1 MSLRSKISLT
11 TTLLVLAAVVVTTLL
26 QTIAGRQAVLE
37 QARVGGDEIADLLSR
52 AAGFAEDVPSLVE
65 EEIAE
70 QMKVE
75 ATLAAHLVAL
85 GEEAGL
91 PPERIEQAL
100 SETAGRFGLEIL
112 ATDEE
117 GLAYLTTAD
126 IRLSL
131 QQRSPG
137 PATGTRLLPA
147 SRRRGS
153 GGGPG
158 SADP

>member
-52 AAGFAEDVPSLVE
+52 ATGFAEDVPTLVE

-91 PPERIEQAL
+91 PP
-100 SETAGRFGLEIL
+100 
-112 ATDEE
+112 
-117 GLAYLTTAD
+117 
-126 IRLSL
+126 
-131 QQRSPG
+131 
-137 PATGTRLLPA
+137 
-147 SRRRGS
+147 
-153 GGGPG
+153 
-158 SADP
+158 